1 MMNEKTEKCSVDR
14 SQTVV
19 SEHKEQKR
27 TDPQRQIQ
35 KKTAVAALLMLVPF
49 CALMYLIFGHR
60 DTNKGVGTDG
70 INTTIPD
77 GKVQRIE
84 SSRQKAAEKV
94 EAEAIVT
101 EKMQPLGQAV
111 LFSESDSTLH
121 ITTSLPASGI
131 DRSQDAHREM
141 TRQIESFYNEPAPDP
156 RAEEL
161 KQELERLRKELAA
174 KEAAESIPSP
184 DPMELVEKQYAL
196 ATKYFDMSG
205 KEQVKLS
212 KVNKD
217 KKVPVT
223 KVRRSGNQIVST
235 LTRSSED
242 SATAAGKA
250 LSRSSGFHTPVG
262 ASDALPANAI
272 RACIAEDQTVSGDAR
287 LKLRLLEPLMAGE
300 TEVPENTVLYAVGRI
315 EGQRLSVIVTSIEYG
330 GSIIPVALTAYD
342 TDGQAGL
349 YIPNTAERTAFK
361 EGAANIG
368 TGLGSSISFAR
379 NAGQQVAMD
388 VVRGVMSGG
397 SRYIASKM
405 REVKV
410 SVKAGYGIL
419 LISEQ

>member
-1 MMNEKTEKCSVDR
+1 M
-14 SQTVV
+14 
-19 SEHKEQKR
+19 
-27 TDPQRQIQ
+27 
-35 KKTAVAALLMLVPF
+35 
-49 CALMYLIFGHR
+49 
-60 DTNKGVGTDG
+60 
-70 INTTIPD
+70 
-77 GKVQRIE
+77 
-84 SSRQKAAEKV
+84 
-94 EAEAIVT
+94 
-101 EKMQPLGQAV
+101 
-111 LFSESDSTLH
+111 
-121 ITTSLPASGI
+121 
-131 DRSQDAHREM
+131 
-141 TRQIESFYNEPAPDP
+141 
-156 RAEEL
+156 

-196 ATKYFDMSG
+196 ATKYFDMSE

-315 EGQRLSVIVTSIEYG
+315 EEQRLSVIVTSIEYG
-330 GSIIPVALTAYD
+330 GNIIPVALTAYD

-368 TGLGSSISFAR
+368 TGLASSISFAR

-397 SRYIASKM
+397 SQYIASKM

>member
-1 MMNEKTEKCSVDR
+1 MNEKTEKCSVGR

-35 KKTAVAALLMLVPF
+35 KKTAVATLLMLVPF

-60 DTNKGVGTDG
+60 DTNEGVGTDG

-77 GKVQRIE
+77 GKEQRIE

-223 KVRRSGNQIVST
+223 KVCRSGNQIVST

-262 ASDALPANAI
+262 ASNALPANAI
-272 RACIAEDQTVSGDAR
+272 RPVSQ
-287 LKLRLLEPLMAGE
+287 
-300 TEVPENTVLYAVGRI
+300 RI
-315 EGQRLSVIVTSIEYG
+315 R
-330 GSIIPVALTAYD
+330 P
-342 TDGQAGL
+342 
-349 YIPNTAERTAFK
+349 
-361 EGAANIG
+361 
-368 TGLGSSISFAR
+368 
-379 NAGQQVAMD
+379 
-388 VVRGVMSGG
+388 
-397 SRYIASKM
+397 
-405 REVKV
+405 
-410 SVKAGYGIL
+410 
-419 LISEQ
+419 